1 MLHKYR
7 PLREWDGEDRGPP
20 RNGRGQGSCG
30 GEDPITGG
38 GVNQGLG
45 LSLSHLPLSTRR
57 QGSGYGRPALA
68 VFITFCSQLGG
79 RGSAHCRG
87 REGRKAEGRKALLL
101 CRANVE
107 NGRRQHC
114 RLQGRRLR
122 TDLPRSNLQGW
133 AEEDHQFRRV
143 AQDRLIVVRSG
154 TRLKCSFRLHAS
166 PPRVAL
172 WWHCLVCLHC
182 CCCFGGL
189 CAVIEAGCAWTSR
202 LRLPRFAMC
211 APCCRG
217 KIVRGCGLS

>member
-87 REGRKAEGRKALLL
+87 REGRKAEGVVVVSGRRRKWPPPALPPPRPPSPHRSPSLKSPRLSRGGPPVPSRCARPSHCRPVRYTSKMFISFTCISPKGAIVVALCCLLALLL
-101 CRANVE
+101 LFWWIVCCDW
-107 NGRRQHC
+107 GRLC
-114 RLQGRRLR
+114 L
-122 TDLPRSNLQGW
+122 NL
-133 AEEDHQFRRV
+133 
-143 AQDRLIVVRSG
+143 
-154 TRLKCSFRLHAS
+154 
-166 PPRVAL
+166 
-172 WWHCLVCLHC
+172 
-182 CCCFGGL
+182 
-189 CAVIEAGCAWTSR
+189 
-202 LRLPRFAMC
+202 
-211 APCCRG
+211 
-217 KIVRGCGLS
+217 